1 MGASSLCVG
10 PRGVFCAIWFA
21 RQKTKANMAQN
32 HFWCN
37 HMRVSGAGCGAWAWG
52 GGKIIS
58 QFAGAWTKLRK
69 SREEP
74 MPNISKEAELQTVIT
89 TFEMTPGTCQDLL
102 DALTDAYDQFIS
114 KQPGFIA
121 AGLHV
126 NDAQTR
132 IANYSQWRRREDFQA
147 MLRSEEMRERNRK
160 INQLC
165 RSFEPVMYDVLQA
178 YD

>member
-1 MGASSLCVG
+1 M
-10 PRGVFCAIWFA
+10 P
-21 RQKTKANMAQN
+21 
-32 HFWCN
+32 
-37 HMRVSGAGCGAWAWG
+37 
-52 GGKIIS
+52 KIS
-58 QFAGAWTKLRK
+58 
-69 SREEP
+69 E
-74 MPNISKEAELQTVIT
+74 EAELQTVIT

-102 DALTDAYDQFIS
+102 DALTDAYDNFIS
-114 KQPGFIA
+114 KQAGFIS

-147 MLRSEEMRERNRK
+147 MLRTAEMRERNRK

-165 RSFEPVMYDVLQA
+165 RSFEPVMYDVMKT